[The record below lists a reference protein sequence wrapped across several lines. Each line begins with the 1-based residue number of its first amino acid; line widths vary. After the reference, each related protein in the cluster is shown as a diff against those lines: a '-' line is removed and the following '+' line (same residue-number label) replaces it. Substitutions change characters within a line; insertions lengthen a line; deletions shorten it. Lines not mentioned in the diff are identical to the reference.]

1 MNNKLVLKYL
11 KPQITVKDKAVG
23 DRLQLLPS
31 TKIPIIGKNFESR
44 EKIINEKKN

>member
-1 MNNKLVLKYL
+1 MNNKLVLEYF

-23 DRLQLLPS
+23 DRLQFIPS
-31 TKIPIIGKNFESR
+31 TKIPLIGKNFESW